1 MVMRRRTEIAIWS
14 LVVVTSLGVHA
25 AAFGGLAGRAAGGGA
40 GAKQRRSPALVEMS
54 VPPAPPPPPPPPA
67 APRPAA
73 PRAAPRIATARA
85 PARTAPRPA
94 PPPAS
99 EAPPPAAETPAD
111 FTGVTM
117 TNDGPGPGWASTT
130 GNGQAMNGPAGRP
143 GARVTG
149 RSADGDPSSTR
160 RGPPVVAAGDLSR
173 APEPPELSDA
183 LARAYPAEARSRGI
197 EGRAVVRAR
206 IMPDGRVRELA
217 LLNESAPG
225 FGAACQETL
234 RGSSWSPPIDRD
246 ARPVST
252 FINYTCRFQVQ

>member
-14 LVVVTSLGVHA
+14 MVVVTSLGVHA

-54 VPPAPPPPPPPPA
+54 VPPAPPPPPPPE

-73 PRAAPRIATARA
+73 PRAAPRIAAARA
-85 PARTAPRPA
+85 PARTAPRA
-94 PPPAS
+94 AQPPS

-117 TNDGPGPGWASTT
+117 TNDGPGPGWASAT
-130 GNGQAMNGPAGRP
+130 GNGQAMNGPVGRP

-149 RSADGDPSSTR
+149 RSAEGDPGSTR

-183 LARAYPAEARSRGI
+183 LARAYPAAARSRGI

-206 IMPDGRVRELA
+206 IMPDGRIRELA
-217 LLNESAPG
+217 LLSESAPG